1 MSKRHRLRQL
11 LQEPQ
16 IRKAGQ
22 GVSPYQTIST
32 GFADLDQALSGG
44 WPTGA
49 LTELLVD
56 LCGIGEL
63 QLLLPAL
70 IALSGHPA
78 EPKVKPK
85 VNPRLGTEKWI
96 MWVAP
101 PYMPYAPALVRE
113 GVDISRL
120 IVVHCHRQNDVLWTM
135 EQALRSG
142 TCAAVLAWSEGSDE
156 RALRRLQLAVEKGAC
171 WAVLFK
177 PTRFK
182 KQRSTAALRIH
193 LLAMNLSGI
202 SLDIFKNC
210 NSRPQRIM
218 VRIGEKPQCLARPFG
233 EPGVKQKSRFDA
245 GF

>member
-22 GVSPYQTIST
+22 GAVCYQTVST
-32 GFADLDQALSGG
+32 GFPDLDQALPGG
-44 WPTGA
+44 WTIGV

-70 IALSGHPA
+70 IALNGRPA
-78 EPKVKPK
+78 DPK
-85 VNPRLGTEKWI
+85 VNPRPGTAKRI
-96 MWVAP
+96 MLVAP
-101 PYMPYAPALVRE
+101 PYIPYAPALVHE

-120 IVVHCHRQNDVLWTM
+120 IVAHCHQQNDVLWTM

-142 TCAAVLAWSEGSDE
+142 ACAAVLTWSEGSDE

-171 WAVLFK
+171 WAVLFR

-182 KQRSTAALRIH
+182 KQRSPAALRIH
-193 LLAMNLSGI
+193 LLSVSLSGI
-202 SLDIFKNC
+202 SMDIFKNC
-210 NSRPQRIM
+210 NSRPQKIV
-218 VRIGEKPQCLARPFG
+218 VRVGGKPQF
-233 EPGVKQKSRFDA
+233 PGLFEEREGKQKSRFDA

>member
-1 MSKRHRLRQL
+1 MSKRHRLQQL

-16 IRKAGQ
+16 ICTAGQ
-22 GVSPYQTIST
+22 AGGHYQTVST
-32 GFADLDQALSGG
+32 GCPVLDQALPGG
-44 WPTGA
+44 WPLGV
-49 LTELLVD
+49 LTELFVD

-70 IALSGHPA
+70 IALHDPLADSTTGDGSGA
-78 EPKVKPK
+78 AK
-85 VNPRLGTEKWI
+85 RI
-96 MWVAP
+96 MFVAP

-120 IVVHCHRQNDVLWTM
+120 IVAHCEQQNDVLWTM

-171 WAVLFK
+171 WAVLFR

-182 KQRSTAALRIH
+182 KQRSPAALRIH
-193 LLAMNLSGI
+193 LRAMSP
-202 SLDIFKNC
+202 STVSVDIFKNC
-210 NSRPQRIM
+210 NGRPKKVVTSVGGKLRFPT
-218 VRIGEKPQCLARPFG
+218 GAFEDCESKHSP
-233 EPGVKQKSRFDA
+233 RFDDD
-245 GF
+245 F

>member
-1 MSKRHRLRQL
+1 MSKRHRLHQL

-22 GVSPYQTIST
+22 GAAGHYQTVST
-32 GFADLDQALSGG
+32 GFPDLDQALPGG
-44 WPTGA
+44 WPIGI

-70 IALSGHPA
+70 IALSNHPVD
-78 EPKVKPK
+78 PG
-85 VNPRLGTEKWI
+85 VNPRLGTEKRI
-96 MWVAP
+96 MLVAP
-101 PYMPYAPALVRE
+101 PYVPYAPALVRE
-113 GVDISRL
+113 GVNISRL
-120 IVVHCHRQNDVLWTM
+120 IVAHCHRQNDVLWTM

-142 TCAAVLAWSEGSDE
+142 TCAAVLAWSKNSDE

-177 PTRFK
+177 PARFK
-182 KQRSTAALRIH
+182 KQRSPAALRAH
-193 LLAMNLSGI
+193 LLAAGASGI
-202 SLDIFKNC
+202 SMDIFKNC
-210 NSRPQRIM
+210 NGRPQKIV
-218 VRIGEKPQCLARPFG
+218 VRIGGRLQFPAQSFG
-233 EPGVKQKSRFDA
+233 ERGGEQKSRFGA

>member
-1 MSKRHRLRQL
+1 MSKRHRLQQL

-16 IRKAGQ
+16 IRKARQSEGR
-22 GVSPYQTIST
+22 YQTVST
-32 GFADLDQALSGG
+32 GFPDLDQGLSGG
-44 WPTGA
+44 WPIGV

-70 IALSGHPA
+70 IALHGHPA
-78 EPKVKPK
+78 DPRF
-85 VNPRLGTEKWI
+85 NTRLGAEKRI
-96 MWVAP
+96 MLVAP

-120 IVVHCHRQNDVLWTM
+120 IVAHCYQQNDVLWTM

-171 WAVLFK
+171 WAVLFR
-177 PTRFK
+177 PARYK
-182 KQRSTAALRIH
+182 KQRSPAALRIH
-193 LLAMNLSGI
+193 LLAVSLSGI
-202 SLDIFKNC
+202 SMDIFKNC
-210 NSRPQRIM
+210 NGRPQKIV
-218 VRIGEKPQCLARPFG
+218 VRVRDSLQFPGCPFEG
-233 EPGVKQKSRFDA
+233 REGKQKSRFNA
-245 GF
+245 GT